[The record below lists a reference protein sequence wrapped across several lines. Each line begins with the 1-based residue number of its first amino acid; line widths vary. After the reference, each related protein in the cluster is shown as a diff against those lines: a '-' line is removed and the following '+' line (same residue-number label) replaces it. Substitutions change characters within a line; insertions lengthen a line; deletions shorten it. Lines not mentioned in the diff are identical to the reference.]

1 MNQKVRNSNLEM
13 LRILAMY
20 MIVFIH
26 ANMYLGHFC
35 GGKTWILTNGIVNGI
50 CNIGVTCFI
59 LISSYFGLRFSL
71 KKLLKMEAMM
81 IGFSIIET
89 VLICVFMPAQMQ
101 GAALLEQLVKT
112 ICPFIT
118 RKYWFYSCYI
128 CLFCFSGYINQFV
141 EQLGKKAFQRLLVV
155 LILFFSVFPT
165 FFYFEIIPDNGK
177 GLIQMIMIYLIG
189 RYIHK
194 YGITRISVGKEIC
207 LFTVLWA
214 INGISHEFPLEVGAI
229 WHHFCKDNSITNL
242 IMAVIL
248 FSWFKEWKIQSGIIN
263 KVTKSIFAVFA
274 LNNTLVNVVMDYIFN
289 NESLSFITRAGVL
302 GLAFI
307 VFLIMAGCI
316 FIGAIRE
323 LVFGKMEDKTLPW
336 VENKLM
342 LIYNKVENRN
352 LNGQSK
358 V

>member
-1 MNQKVRNSNLEM
+1 MKQKVRNSNLEA

-35 GGKTWILTNGIVNGI
+35 GGKTWLLTNGIVNGI

-59 LISSYFGLRFSL
+59 LISGYFGLNFRL
-71 KKLLKMEAMM
+71 RKLLKMEAMM
-81 IGFSIIET
+81 ISFSVIET
-89 VLICVFMPAQMQ
+89 ILLCVFMPAKMQ

-112 ICPFIT
+112 VCPFIT
-118 RKYWFYSCYI
+118 RKYWFYSCYV
-128 CLFCFSGYINQFV
+128 CLFCFSGYINQFI
-141 EQLGKKAFQRLLVV
+141 EQLEKRAYQRLLAVS
-155 LILFFSVFPT
+155 ILLFSVFPT

-177 GLIQMIMIYLIG
+177 GLVQMVMIYLIG

-194 YGITRISVGKEIC
+194 YGVKRITLAKEIG
-207 LFTVLWA
+207 LFVVLWA

-263 KVTKSIFAVFA
+263 KMTKNIFAIFA
-274 LNNTLVNVVMDYIFN
+274 LNNTLVNVVMHCIFYH
-289 NESLSFITRAGVL
+289 ESLSVFTRAGVF
-302 GLAFI
+302 GLA
-307 VFLIMAGCI
+307 VVVLLIMVGCI
-316 FIGAIRE
+316 LIGVIRE
-323 LVFGKMEDKTLPW
+323 LFLGKLEDKLLPW

>member
-1 MNQKVRNSNLEM
+1 MKQKVRNSNLEA

-35 GGKTWILTNGIVNGI
+35 GGKTWLLTNGIVNGI

-59 LISSYFGLRFSL
+59 LISGYFGLNFRL
-71 KKLLKMEAMM
+71 RKLLKMEAMM
-81 IGFSIIET
+81 ISFSVIET
-89 VLICVFMPAQMQ
+89 ILLCVFMPAEMQ

-112 ICPFIT
+112 VCPFIT
-118 RKYWFYSCYI
+118 RKYWFYSCYV
-128 CLFCFSGYINQFV
+128 CLFCFSGYINQFI
-141 EQLGKKAFQRLLVV
+141 EQLEKRAYQRLLAVS
-155 LILFFSVFPT
+155 ILLFSVFPT

-177 GLIQMIMIYLIG
+177 GLVQMVMIYLIG
-189 RYIHK
+189 RYIRK
-194 YGITRISVGKEIC
+194 YEITRISVGKEVV
-207 LFTVLWA
+207 LFVVLWI

-248 FSWFKEWKIQSGIIN
+248 FSWFKEWKIQSCIIN
-263 KVTKSIFAVFA
+263 KITKNIFAIFA
-274 LNNTLVNVVMDYIFN
+274 LNNTLINVVMHCIFN
-289 NESLSFITRAGVL
+289 YESLSFFTRAGVW
-302 GLAFI
+302 GLAG
-307 VFLIMAGCI
+307 VVLLIMAGCI
-316 FIGAIRE
+316 FVGAIRE
-323 LVFGKMEDKTLPW
+323 LIFGKTEDKVLPW
-336 VENKLM
+336 VENNLM

>member
-1 MNQKVRNSNLEM
+1 MNQRVRNSNLEM

-35 GGKTWILTNGIVNGI
+35 GGKTWLLTNGIVNGI

-59 LISSYFGLRFSL
+59 LISGYFGLRFSL
-71 KKLLKMEAMM
+71 KKLLKMEVMM

-89 VLICVFMPAQMQ
+89 VLMCVFMPAQMQ

-118 RKYWFYSCYI
+118 RKYWFYSCYV
-128 CLFCFSGYINQFV
+128 CLFCFSGYINQFI
-141 EQLGKKAFQRLLVV
+141 EQLEKRAFQRLLAS
-155 LILFFSVFPT
+155 LILIFSILPT

-177 GLIQMIMIYLIG
+177 GLVQMVIIYLIG

-194 YGITRISVGKEIC
+194 YGIKRITLGKEIG
-207 LFTVLWA
+207 LFLVLWL
-214 INGISHEFPLEVGAI
+214 INGISHEFPLEVGVI

-263 KVTKSIFAVFA
+263 RMTKNIFAVFA
-274 LNNTLVNVVMDYIFN
+274 LNNTLVNVVMHCIFN
-289 NESLSFITRAGVL
+289 HESLSFFTRAGVV
-302 GLAFI
+302 GLA
-307 VFLIMAGCI
+307 VTVLLIMVGCI
-316 FIGAIRE
+316 LVGVIRE
-323 LVFGKMEDKTLPW
+323 LVFGKLEDKVLPW
-336 VENKLM
+336 AEKYL
-342 LIYNKVENRN
+342 LPIYNKYENRN
-352 LNGQSK
+352 LDG
-358 V
+358 